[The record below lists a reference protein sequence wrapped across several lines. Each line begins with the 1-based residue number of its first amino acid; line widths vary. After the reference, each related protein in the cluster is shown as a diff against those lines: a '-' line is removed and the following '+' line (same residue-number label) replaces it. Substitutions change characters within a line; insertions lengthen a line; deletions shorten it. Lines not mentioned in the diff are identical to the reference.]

1 MRRLSFGDPDLDA
14 VSVLETGREAES
26 VREVDRE
33 VVEDCRDVDL
43 ELDHGSEMSRRRDME
58 VSLSF
63 SLSFSLELSLSV
75 KNGEG
80 ECRRERVGST
90 AEADF
95 SE

>member
-26 VREVDRE
+26 VREV
-33 VVEDCRDVDL
+33 VEDCRDVDL
-43 ELDHGSEMSRRRDME
+43 ELDHGSEMSRRRGME